1 MSAEIA
7 DFENSGRAAVFVSNI
22 HEPPYALGRNLLWEW
37 MPGGKFVDVADVT
50 GVGECGWAWGA
61 KFLDLDNDG
70 LQDLL
75 VTNGYISAS
84 RTRDYWYES
93 GFMGSASKAVMEDA
107 RHWPPMKDA
116 SLAGYEKKCVFRNE
130 GWRFV
135 DVAGRT
141 GWADDRS
148 DGRGLAAIDYRND
161 GSLSF
166 IEANEGQPLRFY
178 RNEQLN
184 ANRWIGFRLTGTR
197 SNRDAFGARV
207 EVRLADRTLSREL
220 EPANGFMAQSDGRI
234 HFGLGLEPEL
244 REVVIRWPSG
254 EVQRLRNQR
263 LDRYHAVKEP
273 GRRGAGR

>member
-7 DFENSGRAAVFVSNI
+7 DFENSPAAVFEQ
-22 HEPPYALGRNLLWEW
+22 HPRAALRAGPQSALEW
-37 MPGGKFVDVADVT
+37 MPGEIVDVADVT
-50 GVGECGWAWGA
+50 GVGECGWAWGRSSSTSTTTA
-61 KFLDLDNDG
+61 CRPP
-70 LQDLL
+70 

-254 EVQRLRNQR
+254 EVQRLRNPR